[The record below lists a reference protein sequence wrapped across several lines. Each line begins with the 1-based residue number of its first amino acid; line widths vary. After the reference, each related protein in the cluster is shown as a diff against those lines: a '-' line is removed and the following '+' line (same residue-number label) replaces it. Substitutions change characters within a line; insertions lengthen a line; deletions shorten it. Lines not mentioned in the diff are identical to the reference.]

1 VRRRQQQRIWKLK
14 RLDMEMDGENNIHK
28 KGKKTNDEDT
38 TKKDMKDFM
47 DELEEDPDMRQ
58 NIQLFKVRQRCC

>member
-1 VRRRQQQRIWKLK
+1 
-14 RLDMEMDGENNIHK
+14 MEMDGENNIHK